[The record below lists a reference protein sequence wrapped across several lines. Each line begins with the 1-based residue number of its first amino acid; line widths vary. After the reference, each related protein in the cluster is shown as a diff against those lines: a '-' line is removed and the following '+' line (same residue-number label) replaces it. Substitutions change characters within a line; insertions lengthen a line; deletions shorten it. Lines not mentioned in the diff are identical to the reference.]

1 MNAETLPCGPN
12 MVVRINKGFLAGK
25 KGIILT
31 VNGTLCHVLVDGVL
45 LHYLINELEV
55 L

>member
-1 MNAETLPCGPN
+1 MSETLPYVPN
-12 MVVRINKGFLAGK
+12 MVVRVTKGFLAGK

-31 VNGTLCHVLVDGVL
+31 VDGVLCHVFVDGVL
-45 LHYLINELEV
+45 LHYLISELEV